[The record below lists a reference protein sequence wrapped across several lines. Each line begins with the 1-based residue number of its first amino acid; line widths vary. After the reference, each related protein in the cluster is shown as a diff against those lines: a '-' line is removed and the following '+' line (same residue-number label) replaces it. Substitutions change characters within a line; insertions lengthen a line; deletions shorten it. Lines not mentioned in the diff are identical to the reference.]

1 VEAVARGP
9 AAVGEPGEGSIT
21 SWLAIPLVYITIG
34 GVLAQLSLRN
44 AIVGGLIVQLA
55 LFGVLAAM
63 AFFSVYVG

>member
-1 VEAVARGP
+1 VKAVAHGP
-9 AAVGEPGEGSIT
+9 ASVGEPGEGSIS